1 MTDHSRL
8 KGKRALIT
16 GGGRGIGAAIAR
28 RLASEGASV
37 AVNYRTDETTAQA
50 LVDELTRDGCR
61 AMACRADV
69 SDHTET
75 HQLVERVAAEFGG
88 VDIVASNAGVE
99 HFGAIET
106 VTPADFDRVFHTNV
120 AAQLYVTQAASAAM
134 SNGGRI
140 LLTSSISARIAVYQ
154 HTLYAASKAA
164 VSAMVLNLAPELAER
179 NIAINAIAPGG
190 TNTDMATEY
199 AAKYTPPTLRD
210 VPSAAV
216 IGSMNALG
224 RLAEPTEIAAVAA
237 FLLSADA
244 TYITGA
250 ILDASGG
257 WI

>member
-28 RLASEGASV
+28 RLAAEGASV
-37 AVNYRTDETTAQA
+37 AVNYRSDEAAAQA
-50 LVDELTRDGCR
+50 LVDELTRDGHR
-61 AMACRADV
+61 AMAFRADV
-69 SDHTET
+69 SDHTQA
-75 HQLVERVAAEFGG
+75 HQLVDRVAAEFGG

-99 HFGAIET
+99 HFGAIESIA
-106 VTPADFDRVFHTNV
+106 PADFDRVFHTNV

-134 SNGGRI
+134 RNGGRI

-154 HTLYAASKAA
+154 HTLYGASKAA

-210 VPSAAV
+210 IPTAAV
-216 IGSMNALG
+216 TGSMNALG

-237 FLLSADA
+237 FLLSPDA

-250 ILDASGG
+250 TLDASGG